1 MQPRLSLRPEREA
14 FFSPLESQMSLAKAR
29 AMDRTYNHLGVEE
42 RLYEQ
47 WQTSGAFTPAV
58 PAGGRGEVDPFTIV
72 IPPPNVTG
80 ALHHGSAMFVTLQ
93 DVMTRWRRMQGRRT
107 LWLPGSDHA
116 GIATQNVV
124 ERAIAREG

>member
-1 MQPRLSLRPEREA
+1 
-14 FFSPLESQMSLAKAR
+14 MSLAKER

-42 RLYEQ
+42 RLYER
-47 WQTSGAFTPAV
+47 WEASGAFTPAV
-58 PAGGRGEVDPFTIV
+58 PSGGRNEVAPFTIS

-93 DVMTRWRRMQGRRT
+93 DLMIRFRRMQGYRT

-116 GIATQNVV
+116 GIATQN
-124 ERAIAREG
+124 